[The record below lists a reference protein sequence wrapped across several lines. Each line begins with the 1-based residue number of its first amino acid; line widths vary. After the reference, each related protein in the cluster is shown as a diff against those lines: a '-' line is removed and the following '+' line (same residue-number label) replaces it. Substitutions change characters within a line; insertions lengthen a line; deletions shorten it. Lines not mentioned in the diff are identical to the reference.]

1 MNPEI
6 GLNIGGQHM
15 RLSLDGAAAKLQKR
29 LSKIFRG
36 FLAPPASE
44 AITLRI
50 SHWDKKQRHHWDD
63 ESFGRVASII
73 NATLER
79 APRNRKLEKKLAT
92 ALTILRHTH
101 PSNSLLARIAANG
114 PETAAAFAVDGSNL
128 FLYQPQRRTASILL
142 QKTFRRARM
151 EAGVINGVMF
161 ALSYRLIQEGGLL
174 LHGCALERAGRT
186 VLLVGQSGA
195 GKTTAARLCRPAV
208 CFSDDGVV
216 LTADGGQYKVQVS
229 PFRQV
234 KTVEFPPNGCKKPIA
249 SIFLLEKHASDRVTR
264 LPKHEMMLFILQHA
278 IHFFK
283 YFDDGIARRA
293 FDTVRQLMETLPT
306 YRLQF
311 TRNADLWELITQPRQ
326 EDGCRIEKIT
336 SECMNLR

>member
-6 GLNIGGQHM
+6 GLNIGGQ
-15 RLSLDGAAAKLQKR
+15 RLRLRLDGAAAKLQNR
-29 LSKIFRG
+29 LSKNFRG
-36 FLAPPASE
+36 FLAPPVSE
-44 AITLRI
+44 AVALTI
-50 SHWDKKQRHHWDD
+50 SHWDQKQRHHWED
-63 ESFGRVASII
+63 ESIGRFASII
-73 NATLER
+73 KATLER
-79 APRNRKLEKKLAT
+79 APRNRTLEKTLAT
-92 ALTILRHTH
+92 ALTILRHTN
-101 PSNSLLARIAANG
+101 PSNPLLAQIAAKG
-114 PETAAAFAVDGSNL
+114 PEPAAAFAIAGSNL

-142 QKTFRRARM
+142 QKTRRRARM
-151 EAGVINGVMF
+151 EAGAINGVMF
-161 ALSYRLIQEGGLL
+161 ALSCRLIQEGGLL
-174 LHGCALERAGRT
+174 LHGCALEREGRT

-195 GKTTAARLCRPAV
+195 GKTTAVRLCRPAA

-216 LTADGGQYKVQVS
+216 LTTDGGRYMVQPS

-249 SIFLLEKHASDRVTR
+249 SIYLLEKHASDRVTR

-293 FDTVRQLMETLPT
+293 FETVRQLLETLPS

-326 EDGCRIEKIT
+326 EDECRIKKIK
-336 SECMNLR
+336 SESMILR